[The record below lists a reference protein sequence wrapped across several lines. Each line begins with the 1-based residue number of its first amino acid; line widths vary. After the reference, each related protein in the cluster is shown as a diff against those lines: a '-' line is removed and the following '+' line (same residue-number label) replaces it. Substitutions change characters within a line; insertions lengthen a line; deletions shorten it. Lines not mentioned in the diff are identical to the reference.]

1 MVISVKVLQPVILV
15 ISVKVL
21 QQVILVIS
29 VKGPTAGDIGHI
41 C

>member
-1 MVISVKVLQPVILV
+1 MVISVKVLQQVILV

-29 VKGPTAGDIGHI
+29 VKGSTAGNIGHI

>member
-1 MVISVKVLQPVILV
+1 MVISVKVLQQVILV

-29 VKGPTAGDIGHI
+29 NKGPTAGNIGHI

>member
-15 ISVKVL
+15 ISVK
-21 QQVILVIS
+21 
-29 VKGPTAGDIGHI
+29 GPTAGNIGHI